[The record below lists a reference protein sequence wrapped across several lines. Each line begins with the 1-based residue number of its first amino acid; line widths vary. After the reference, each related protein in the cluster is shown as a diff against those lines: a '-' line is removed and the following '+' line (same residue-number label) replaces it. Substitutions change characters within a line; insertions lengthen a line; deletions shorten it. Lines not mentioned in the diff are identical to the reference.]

1 MVTAKGNGYLLD
13 DDGAYHV
20 ITTAADD
27 ATTALSK
34 ERPRVVV
41 KGTGINHIFT
51 TPSAASLTR
60 AHFVISNWSSEFV
73 GVMNSDSTLW
83 IRIMPSQTAVVFL
96 TAGGTAAGVW
106 GAELSPIH
114 PDYGF
119 CEHDDFVAGNSIA
132 GYSKLGL
139 LPAGNGT
146 GSGVSTAWT
155 YIGNQGCHGRS
166 LITGST
172 DAGYYG
178 MYTNM
183 TGIIFGGMCYAFELH
198 RSRLADLSTAGEEFS
213 VDFGFGDSVTN
224 SEHTDAVLLRYKR
237 TTSTEW
243 LRVKN
248 DGGGGV
254 VETASGI
261 AVVEDANLNLR
272 VEVASDASR
281 ADFWVNR
288 VHAGSETTGLPGV
301 ADYIG
306 HVWKI
311 VKTAGTTAR
320 TWTADGMT
328 VAFGKPTR
336 RA

>member
-1 MVTAKGNGYLLD
+1 MARFSSDRNNITVVTTS
-13 DDGAYHV
+13 DDGS
-20 ITTAADD
+20 TTL
-27 ATTALSK
+27 TTKYNTIL
-34 ERPRVVV
+34 VN
-41 KGTGINHIFT
+41 GTGINHWIN
-51 TPSAASLTR
+51 TPPATGLT
-60 AHFVISNWSSEFV
+60 HFSFALTNWGSEII
-73 GVMNSDSTLW
+73 GLKNSDSTLW
-83 IRIMPSQTAVVFL
+83 LRIMPAQTAVVFL

-106 GAELSPIH
+106 GAELSQIH

-119 CEHDDFVAGNSIA
+119 CEYDDFVAGNSIA

-139 LPAGNGT
+139 LPSGNGT
-146 GSGVSTAWT
+146 GSGVSTAWA

-183 TGIIFGGMCYAFELH
+183 TGIILRGMCYAFELH
-198 RSRLADLSTAGEEFS
+198 RSRLADLSTAVEEFS
-213 VDFGFGDSVTN
+213 VDFGFGDSITN

-272 VEVASDASR
+272 VEVASGASR

-288 VHAGSETTGLPGV
+288 VHAGSETTGLPSGT
-301 ADYIG
+301 DYIG

-320 TWTADGMT
+320 TWAADGMT